1 MILHRNSLTYNY
13 EVVTRGITMFIFRT
27 TLSLIIS
34 FSAMYVNDICN
45 KEFSSPH
52 FKEPCLFLDQQSITV
67 MQPNSHSEKTSSNY
81 ADNIWTSYPRAS
93 KLPITLLP
101 IHICVCLSLKAWLLH
116 TVCVCVCGTALF
128 LTVSTAHP
136 YVPSLMPGRPQLLQP
151 TLLSPSPSPCSER

>member
-1 MILHRNSLTYNY
+1 
-13 EVVTRGITMFIFRT
+13 MFIFRT

-116 TVCVCVCGTALF
+116 TVCVCVCVAQHSFSQLVQRIPMSPPSCLADHNYYSPPFSLPLPLPALSAR
-128 LTVSTAHP
+128 TIHAH
-136 YVPSLMPGRPQLLQP
+136 
-151 TLLSPSPSPCSER
+151 CWC